1 MSKDGRKF
9 FYFPTAFFADRKVKI
24 LKARYGSDGMI
35 LYIYLMCE
43 IFREDG
49 YFLRFDDDFEYIISS
64 ELNMNYE
71 KIGQILN
78 FLLERSLFSDTLF
91 KSDKVLTSREI
102 QLTFQE
108 AVKGKAVKNPVA
120 VRERLWLLKKDETA
134 AFIKVQS
141 ENEYSENLDTNSEKI
156 TPNSRNLS
164 AKQSKGNT
172 KQMKVKQSKVKPPSP
187 GESTVPPD
195 GKTAAAAAAD
205 QEGERIEKIEEKF
218 HQITGRWFTS
228 ADSAALDGLYRQ
240 GADDELI
247 LRAMNEVAGRK
258 HPAIS
263 SMKYFIPVVQD
274 AIIASYAGYAEER
287 SCYERRG
294 MSVTTSDTEDIE
306 AVLDAEWAR
315 EMQSFGSG
323 DYNYDDGEDYV

>member
-164 AKQSKGNT
+164 AKQSKGKT
-172 KQMKVKQSKVKPPSP
+172 KQSKVKQSKAKSLSP
-187 GESTVPPD
+187 GENTVFAD
-195 GKTAAAAAAD
+195 GKTAAAAATD
-205 QEGERIEKIEEKF
+205 QEGERMEKIEKIF
-218 HQITGRWFTS
+218 HQVTGRWFTS
-228 ADSAALDGLYRQ
+228 ADRAAVDSLHSQ
-240 GADDELI
+240 GATDEMI
-247 LRAMNEVAGRK
+247 LHAMQEVAGRK

-263 SMKYFIPVVQD
+263 SMKYFVPIVQD
-274 AIIASYAGYAEER
+274 ALIASYSGYAN
-287 SCYERRG
+287 RRG
-294 MSVTTSDTEDIE
+294 MSASTSDTEDIE
-306 AVLDAEWAR
+306 AILDAEWAQ
-315 EMQSFGSG
+315 EVQGLGSG

>member
-141 ENEYSENLDTNSEKI
+141 ENEYSENLHPNSEKK

-172 KQMKVKQSKVKPPSP
+172 KQSKVKQSKAKSLSP
-187 GESTVPPD
+187 GENTVFAD
-195 GKTAAAAAAD
+195 GKTAAAAATD
-205 QEGERIEKIEEKF
+205 QEGERMEKIEKIEKIF
-218 HQITGRWFTS
+218 HQVTGRWFTS
-228 ADSAALDGLYRQ
+228 ADRAAVDSLHSQ
-240 GADDELI
+240 GATDEMI
-247 LRAMNEVAGRK
+247 LQAMQQVAGRK

-263 SMKYFIPVVQD
+263 SMKYFVPIVQD
-274 AIIASYAGYAEER
+274 ALIASYSGYAN
-287 SCYERRG
+287 RRG
-294 MSVTTSDTEDIE
+294 MSASTSDTEDIE
-306 AVLDAEWAR
+306 AILDAEWAQ
-315 EMQSFGSG
+315 EVQGLGSG

>member
-141 ENEYSENLDTNSEKI
+141 ENEYSENLHTNSEKI

-164 AKQSKGNT
+164 TKQSKGNT
-172 KQMKVKQSKVKPPSP
+172 KQSKVKQSKAKSPSP

-205 QEGERIEKIEEKF
+205 REGEMIEKMF
-218 HQITGRWFTS
+218 YQITGRRFAC
-228 ADSAALDGLYRQ
+228 ADRSALDGLYRQ
-240 GADDELI
+240 GATDELI
-247 LRAMNEVAGRK
+247 LRAMQEVAGRK
-258 HPAIS
+258 HTTIT
-263 SMKYFIPVVQD
+263 SMKYFVPVVQD
-274 AIIASYAGYAEER
+274 ALMASYSGYADGR
-287 SCYERRG
+287 D
-294 MSVTTSDTEDIE
+294 MSVPTSDTDDVE
-306 AVLDAEWAR
+306 AVLDAEWAKELR
-315 EMQSFGSG
+315 GLSG
-323 DYNYDDGEDYV
+323 DYTYDDGDDFS

>member
-164 AKQSKGNT
+164 AKQSKGKT
-172 KQMKVKQSKVKPPSP
+172 KQSKVKQSKAKSLSP
-187 GESTVPPD
+187 GENTVFAD
-195 GKTAAAAAAD
+195 GKTAAAAATD
-205 QEGERIEKIEEKF
+205 QEM
-218 HQITGRWFTS
+218 
-228 ADSAALDGLYRQ
+228 
-240 GADDELI
+240 I
-247 LRAMNEVAGRK
+247 LHAMQEVAGRK

-263 SMKYFIPVVQD
+263 SMKYFVPIVQD
-274 AIIASYAGYAEER
+274 ALIASYSGYAN
-287 SCYERRG
+287 RRG
-294 MSVTTSDTEDIE
+294 MSASTSDTEDIE
-306 AVLDAEWAR
+306 AILDAEWAQ
-315 EMQSFGSG
+315 EVQGLGSG